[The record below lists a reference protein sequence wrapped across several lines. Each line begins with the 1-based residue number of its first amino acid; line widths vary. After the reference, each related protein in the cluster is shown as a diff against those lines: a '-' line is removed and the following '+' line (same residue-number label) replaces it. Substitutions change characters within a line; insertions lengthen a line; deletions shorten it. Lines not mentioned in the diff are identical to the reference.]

1 MIQQQKL
8 KHYYVTG
15 ILIDTGRFVDR
26 FGRPVE
32 FTGNDQFI
40 INDTVPIYFEHGG
53 PIVGF
58 ATRFYTTNNKLC
70 FDGYVF
76 DSNLL
81 QKLMSDRPGIS
92 AELIQLDDG
101 FLVVGVALTSH
112 PAIENAQLQGV
123 IALSKSIATELEKFL
138 KENGIDN
145 AKEIAKLV
153 DKFLAQFKYPAPDL
167 KRYEVKMSEAAQTIE
182 ELQKQVE
189 ELQKQLEE
197 KDMELKNLKLSQTE
211 ASLIAE
217 ITKICADVDLSDLPD
232 DPEQRIVVLKSLL
245 ATLKKIS
252 NLKAKANDNVEDTE
266 AEAEATGNTE
276 NTENAGN
283 TETMDNDNMDNTDN
297 AADNEKLEFSASPN
311 TVEVE
316 GNWDSAIEMYLNT
329 K

>member
-15 ILIDTGRFVDR
+15 ILIDTGRFIDR

-32 FTGNDQFI
+32 FTSNDQFI

-58 ATRFYTTNNKLC
+58 ATRFYTINNKLC

-81 QKLMSDRPGIS
+81 QKLLSEKPGVS
-92 AELIQLDDG
+92 AELIQLNDG
-101 FLVVGVALTSH
+101 YLVVGLALTSR

-153 DKFLAQFKYPAPDL
+153 EKFLAQFKYPAPDL
-167 KRYEVKMSEAAQTIE
+167 KRYEVKLSEAAQTIE

-197 KDMELKNLKLSQTE
+197 KDMELKRLELSQTE
-211 ASLIAE
+211 ATLIAE
-217 ITKICADVDLSDLPD
+217 ITRICTDIDLSDLPD
-232 DPEQRIVVLKSLL
+232 DPEQRISVLKSLL

-252 NLKAKANDNVEDTE
+252 ELKVGNMDTGTNTDNSGNTE
-266 AEAEATGNTE
+266 TTE
-276 NTENAGN
+276 NTE
-283 TETMDNDNMDNTDN
+283 TTDG
-297 AADNEKLEFSASPN
+297 EKLEFSASPDAS
-311 TVEVE
+311 EVE
-316 GNWDSAIEMYLNT
+316 GNWDAAIAAYL
-329 K
+329 KK